1 VLGLKSGGI
10 KAIEHTKAIR
20 LDADQLWG
28 YNWLEAYL
36 PIVDE
41 YLISFE

>member
-1 VLGLKSGGI
+1 VLDLKSGGI
-10 KAIEHTKAIR
+10 KAIEHTKVIR
-20 LDADQLWG
+20 LDADPLWEC
-28 YNWLEAYL
+28 NFLEADL